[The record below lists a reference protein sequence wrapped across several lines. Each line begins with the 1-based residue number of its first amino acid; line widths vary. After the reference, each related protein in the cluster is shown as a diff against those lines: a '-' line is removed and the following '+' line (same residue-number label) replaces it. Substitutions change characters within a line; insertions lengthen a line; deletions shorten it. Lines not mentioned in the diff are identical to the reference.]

1 MKLLV
6 ELMNELN
13 EIYDAI
19 SVSILKIQNMQ
30 ELLSAM
36 EEDEQTG
43 DNLNQIQNSITA
55 EQEVL
60 SNLEAQRDA
69 LE

>member
-1 MKLLV
+1 
-6 ELMNELN
+6 MNELN

-30 ELLSAM
+30 ELLSVM
-36 EEDEQTG
+36 EENEQTG
-43 DNLNQIQNSITA
+43 HNLNQVQNSITA

>member
-1 MKLLV
+1 
-6 ELMNELN
+6 MNELN

-19 SVSILKIQNMQ
+19 SVSIFKIQNMQ

-60 SNLEAQRDA
+60 SDLETQRDA

>member
-1 MKLLV
+1 
-6 ELMNELN
+6 MNELN

-19 SVSILKIQNMQ
+19 SVSTLKIQNMQ

-36 EEDEQTG
+36 EEEEQTG

-60 SNLEAQRDA
+60 SGLEAQRDA

>member
-1 MKLLV
+1 
-6 ELMNELN
+6 MNELN

>member
-1 MKLLV
+1 
-6 ELMNELN
+6 MNELN
-13 EIYDAI
+13 EIHDAI
-19 SVSILKIQNMQ
+19 SVSNLKIQNMQ

-36 EEDEQTG
+36 EEDGQTG

-60 SNLEAQRDA
+60 SDLEAQRDA

>member
-1 MKLLV
+1 
-6 ELMNELN
+6 MNELN

-30 ELLSAM
+30 ELLSVM
-36 EEDEQTG
+36 EENGQTG
-43 DNLNQIQNSITA
+43 ENLNQIQNSITA

-60 SNLEAQRDA
+60 SDLETQRDA

>member
-1 MKLLV
+1 
-6 ELMNELN
+6 MNELN

-19 SVSILKIQNMQ
+19 SLSILKIQNMQ
-30 ELLSAM
+30 ELLSVM
-36 EEDEQTG
+36 EENGQTG
-43 DNLNQIQNSITA
+43 ENLNQIQNSITA

-60 SNLEAQRDA
+60 SDLETQRDA